1 LLYELV
7 PYALLIALGA
17 VLLDLTLGEPPN
29 SLHPVVWIGKLIGF
43 LDRHMR
49 RSGNVVADRAKGIVL
64 ALVPLL
70 LFTFLFTFLL
80 AVLRNFAGA
89 LVWAIVG
96 ALLLKTLF
104 AIKALQVHV
113 YPVMD
118 ALQKN
123 DLELARQ
130 KVGRVVSRDTSKL
143 DAGHVASAAVETVAE
158 NAVDSIFSPFLF
170 LGLLGIPGVV
180 FYRVSNTL
188 DAMVGYL
195 NDKYRSVGWF
205 SARLDDCTNFV
216 GARLSIP
223 FILLALAMMGRDWRA
238 AWRVTMRDHGNTS
251 SPNKGW
257 PMAAF
262 AGGLGYRMEK
272 IGHYTFGDGPL
283 PEDPRCIRETIL
295 LMKGSS
301 LLFFFLVALPLF
313 LFIGIHVQYLFEQ
326 FLIGL
331 V

>member
-1 LLYELV
+1 LLYDFV
-7 PYALLIALGA
+7 PYGLIIALGA
-17 VLLDLTLGEPPN
+17 VLLDLVLGEPPN
-29 SLHPVVWIGKLIGF
+29 ALHPVVWIGKVIGF
-43 LDRHMR
+43 LDHRMR
-49 RSGNVVADRAKGIVL
+49 RSGGVVADRAKGVVL
-64 ALVPLL
+64 ALIPLL
-70 LFTFLFTFLL
+70 LFTIVFTFLL
-80 AVLRNFAGA
+80 AVMRNLAGA
-89 LVWAIVG
+89 LVWAILG

-113 YPVMD
+113 YPVME
-118 ALQKN
+118 ALQRD
-123 DLELARQ
+123 DLETARK
-130 KVGRVVSRDTSKL
+130 KVGMVVSRDTSNL

-170 LGLLGIPGVV
+170 LGVLGVPGVV

-195 NDKYRSVGWF
+195 NEKYRSIGWF
-205 SARLDDCTNFV
+205 SARLDDCTNFI
-216 GARLSIP
+216 GARLSLP
-223 FILLALAMMGRDWRA
+223 FILLALAMMGKDWRA

-272 IGHYTFGDGPL
+272 IGYYTFGDGPL
-283 PEDPRCIRETIL
+283 PQDPRCIRETVA

-313 LFIGIHVQYLFEQ
+313 LVIGIHVQYIFEQ
-326 FLIGL
+326 CLYGL